1 VDDGGTVFLVI
12 LSSNPGGWEGAKGS
26 KSWSTLPDGEFAI
39 GWSDNTDLST
49 SGSKFGDFLLET
61 ISETFV
67 HGGTTREDNV
77 LAKILSDINIG
88 GLDWSI
94 WESVKWLATLTVE
107 LWLEEKLGA
116 LHADASRDSD
126 HTLVGHGVVLV
137 VLWAGL
143 GGGKFS
149 FIVLS
154 DETELLLDIF
164 DDFELGTGGEVMS
177 LALEELLHP
186 VSEDTTGDLH
196 LFDGVG
202 DWETLED
209 GDSVGDTITSIA
221 NETSCSTG
229 GVKGHDGLE
238 GNVHVLDLE
247 GLEHHWDHLLTVLFG
262 VAGSLSEEDTDR
274 LLRGATELVVESVVP
289 DLLHVFPWLNNTGS
303 NGVLDVEDT
312 SLLHSLVTDVLWLLT
327 DALHGGLV
335 LGATYHSGEDS
346 AGSVFTSETGLNHTW
361 TVVDNNCLLFWHLMC
376 VVCFERSLII
386 ND

>member
-1 VDDGGTVFLVI
+1 MFIWREDMDF
-12 LSSNPGGWEGAKGS
+12 
-26 KSWSTLPDGEFAI
+26 
-39 GWSDNTDLST
+39 ST
-49 SGSKFGDFLLET
+49 SGSKFSDFLLET
-61 ISETFV
+61 VSETFV
-67 HGGTTREDNV
+67 LGGTTREDNV
-77 LAKILSDINIG
+77 LAKILSLINVG
-88 GLDWSI
+88 GLNWSI
-94 WESVKWLATLTVE
+94 WESVKWLAALTVE
-107 LWLEEKLGA
+107 LWLEEKLWLKEKLRA

-149 FIVLS
+149 FIVFG
-154 DETELLLDIF
+154 DKTELLLDIF
-164 DDFELGTGGEVMS
+164 DDFELGAGGEIVS

-186 VSEDTTGDLH
+186 VSEDTTGDLR

-209 GDSVGDTITSIA
+209 WDSVADTITSIA

-229 GVKGHDGLE
+229 SVKGHDGLE
-238 GNVHVLDLE
+238 GNGHVLNLE

-289 DLLHVFPWLNNTGS
+289 DLLHVFPWLNNTGR
-303 NGVLDVEDT
+303 NRVLDVEDT

-327 DALHGGLV
+327 DALHSGLM
-335 LGATYHSGEDS
+335 LGATNHIGEDS
-346 AGSVFTSETGLNHTW
+346 AGIVFTSETGHNHTW
-361 TVVDNNCLLFWHLMC
+361 IVVDNNCLLFWHLMW